1 MSPPPNLIHI
11 GYHKTATNWFQRL
24 YYPAVGNYHYVHR
37 KRVRAAFLDVHAFE
51 FDPTQALAKL
61 EAPDGRGL
69 ILCEE
74 ELSGNLHNGG
84 LHGFLSQEVAHRL
97 KATLPEA
104 EIIIFIRSQPEM
116 IGSVYKQYI
125 KEGGTHSP
133 RRYLF
138 PFEYLDPHGFSPK
151 KTPYFAF
158 QHFDYRLLINH
169 YRTVFGPERV
179 HVFLYEEFSRNQAQF
194 MATFASRFGLEVKLP
209 AVPTT
214 RLNVSN
220 KKISLWVARLM
231 NHFAYRN
238 VMDKRCIVNIPGM
251 YRLRLRAVA
260 PLLDRIA
267 FFSGPADARAVLGS
281 AIVTHIEDAYRVS
294 NRQLAEELSL
304 PLARYGYPM

>member
-1 MSPPPNLIHI
+1 MIPRTLVHI

-24 YYPAVGNYHYVHR
+24 YYPAVGNYRYVHR
-37 KRVRAAFLDVHAFE
+37 KRVRAAFLEDHALE
-51 FDPTQALAKL
+51 FDPVRALAQL
-61 EAPDGRGL
+61 EVPGPEGL

-84 LHGFLSQEVAHRL
+84 LYGFLSKEVAHRL
-97 KATLPEA
+97 KTTLPEA
-104 EIIIFIRSQPEM
+104 EVLIFIRSQPEM
-116 IGSVYKQYI
+116 IGSVYKQYV

-138 PFEYLDPHGFSPK
+138 PFEHLDPHGFSPK
-151 KTPYFAF
+151 KTPFFAF

-169 YRTVFGPERV
+169 YRAVFGPQRV
-179 HVFLYEEFSRNQAQF
+179 HVFLYEEFARDQAAF
-194 MATFASRFGLEVKLP
+194 MARFAERFGLEAAPLAAPEK
-209 AVPTT
+209 

-220 KKISLWVARLM
+220 KKFSLWVSRLM
-231 NHFAYRN
+231 NRFAYRN

-267 FFSGPADARAVLGS
+267 FWSGPAGTRSVLGPD
-281 AIVTHIEDAYRVS
+281 IVGRIEDTYRQS
-294 NRQLAEELSL
+294 NRQLAAELGL
-304 PLARYGYPM
+304 PLERYGYPV